1 MADKRPPWMIPM
13 YESYVTPKPPAKPV
27 VESGEDEEWSPT
39 YNESDERDE
48 DEIDE
53 LIERSE
59 RRGGGGDIR
68 GTCTG
73 AVNDNRPVNY
83 GRGPHDNEFG
93 MDDKD
98 DRQYGLDG
106 EEFEL
111 VDPDEDEFAD
121 HR

>member
-1 MADKRPPWMIPM
+1 MADKRPPWMVPM

-27 VESGEDEEWSPT
+27 KEVDEDEEWSPT
-39 YNESDERDE
+39 YDESDERDE

-68 GTCTG
+68 GVCTG
-73 AVNDNRPVNY
+73 AVHDNRPVNY

-93 MDDKD
+93 MADED
-98 DRQYGLDG
+98 
-106 EEFEL
+106 ENFEPI
-111 VDPDEDEFAD
+111 DPNEDEFAD